1 MQCNMVIMFIL
12 LGKESKVEKEKRQ
25 RNNTFKTEQERKTHR
40 KKYRLRKKD
49 NPRKNELEK

>member
-25 RNNTFKTEQERKTHR
+25 RNNTFKTEQERKTHTER
-40 KKYRLRKKD
+40 
-49 NPRKNELEK
+49 NTG